1 VSKKSRI
8 RLQPSLT
15 NTSKA
20 PSTHDSVA
28 SCPCVMLQQASRGET
43 SQLTEKLTA
52 IGPL

>member
-1 VSKKSRI
+1 MSKKSRI